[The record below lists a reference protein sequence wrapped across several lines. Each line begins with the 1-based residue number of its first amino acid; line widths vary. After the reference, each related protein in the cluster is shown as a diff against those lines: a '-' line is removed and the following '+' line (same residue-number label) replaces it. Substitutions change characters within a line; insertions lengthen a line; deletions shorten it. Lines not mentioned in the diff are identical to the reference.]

1 MRRQL
6 YFYIV
11 FAAILFSLTSVLFAE
26 SNSDWNWKDTAEA
39 MDSVSRESGFP
50 WRDPDAFVPYT
61 KAYVAFGVNSGLGVD
76 YYDISWSSSY
86 LASIGVTQRLSERMG
101 VIGAIT
107 LKRFSGY
114 SAQLNMVSLD
124 CGFQFYASEQLI
136 SPFVSGG
143 ISPTYHWIGDIDNTG
158 KNSVGA
164 YVGLGLEMG
173 DRKGI
178 LSIFELRFNMI
189 FTNQDGIV
197 SMPVAMA
204 VKF

>member
-1 MRRQL
+1 MIQ
-6 YFYIV
+6 
-11 FAAILFSLTSVLFAE
+11 T
-26 SNSDWNWKDTAEA
+26 KTDT
-39 MDSVSRESGFP
+39 
-50 WRDPDAFVPYT
+50 YT

-158 KNSVGA
+158 KNSIGA

-173 DRKGI
+173 NRRMPI
-178 LSIFELRFNMI
+178 TSLELRFSLI
-189 FTNQDGIV
+189 FTGHDGIG
-197 SMPVAMA
+197 SLPLTMA
-204 VKF
+204 FMF